1 MLGSKSHKSQ
11 CLVCGN
17 SYAQLLDH
25 IRKHH
30 NYSLSRQQAE
40 LMGFYLCDC
49 GGIVSSRKDIVKH
62 MNRLKDKCIAWRRS
76 QGDFYVSQESQSSR
90 SISVGVTT
98 RSQQRQAS
106 LASQNSTITDAR
118 PSPHQHSQS
127 SRRITADGR
136 PQVKAVRV
144 IDEDSDVD
152 ATFNTAMEADASVD
166 DLEDEYNHDSYTDE
180 SNESQI
186 FMDNVGEPYR
196 YSNRNRCT
204 NPTAS
209 QGDHNLTDK
218 FLQLANCP
226 SVNKPLAPQWVSSF
240 IKVVS
245 RLCTQYVNDPQ
256 EVTLF
261 HILALPKGGLVPGLI
276 QAATGYKKA
285 RSTFEQYP
293 YQQPQP
299 QTSQVRSG
307 NANKVQRVKQCVE
320 QGRLSTASRML
331 SDTSSVQPLTES
343 TINILNAKHPQGKG
357 GPFDRWDGY
366 AAGTMPLD
374 DVPLQ
379 MTKKMKA
386 DTAAGV
392 SGWTRALVL
401 HAFKDR
407 SFTEFI
413 NLLVKQVI
421 QNKAPGM
428 QMLCASR
435 LIPLDKPDG
444 GVRPIAVGEIF
455 YRIIMKTI
463 MKTYFYPQCLHPF
476 QFGVGSPGGVEP
488 IVCLLERFISGL
500 EYPDFNCI
508 ISLDFSN
515 AFNSLKRSSL
525 ATAVRTHLRA
535 LYKPVKWAYG
545 KPSPLVATDGDTL
558 QILESSDGVRQ
569 GDPLGPLLFSLGVKD
584 VLEGLQ
590 EVVGDRG
597 RVVAY
602 LDDVFVIAKDNIL
615 DEIEDYFTAQ
625 DLNLQLNRSKCQA
638 YDRNYLNTCGMQVL
652 GTCIGPVQ
660 VRTDFLKSKIAG
672 VVSKLDKLPS
682 LPSQHALLLLTKCIN
697 QDLRHLQRT
706 LYTED
711 MIDEWDVLDQ
721 KLWHV
726 AKLLRGSPRNSP
738 LDNTLLSLP
747 TSLGGLGIGSH
758 KDISPLA
765 YQSMVEGSLQT
776 LQPSLHPNDPSHP
789 ASLTQGQACKR
800 LFEVQHQQLLQV
812 LSPHQKCLLED
823 NASKIGRKWL
833 TTIPFNRT
841 LSLSDSEVAVA
852 LHYRLLTPGV
862 NNVCSFCGLDNVV
875 GHDDVCN
882 SRPNRRLARHEHIKK
897 VLVNF
902 LRSVP
907 CTTVTLEPQV
917 IRGSLRT
924 DFRISGPAAT
934 TGGQTEYDLTI
945 ISPTSMPVNGV
956 IGTSE
961 TSLTD
966 ILNAAGSEKV
976 TKYKD
981 NTYSPF
987 VPVVLSL
994 GGAMNGST
1002 LRVFQHWRTHVPL
1015 WDLCVRLISLGLI
1028 RSRSTN
1034 FSF

>member
-476 QFGVGSPGGVEP
+476 QFGVGSPGGVEQ

-545 KPSPLVATDGDTL
+545 KPSPLVATDGDNL

-569 GDPLGPLLFSLGVKD
+569 GDPLGPLLFSLGIKD

-597 RVVAY
+597 HVVAC
-602 LDDVFVIAKDNIL
+602 LDDVFVIAKDNIF
-615 DEIEDYFTAQ
+615 I
-625 DLNLQLNRSKCQA
+625 R
-638 YDRNYLNTCGMQVL
+638 
-652 GTCIGPVQ
+652 
-660 VRTDFLKSKIAG
+660 
-672 VVSKLDKLPS
+672 
-682 LPSQHALLLLTKCIN
+682 LLL
-697 QDLRHLQRT
+697 
-706 LYTED
+706 
-711 MIDEWDVLDQ
+711 
-721 KLWHV
+721 
-726 AKLLRGSPRNSP
+726 
-738 LDNTLLSLP
+738 
-747 TSLGGLGIGSH
+747 
-758 KDISPLA
+758 
-765 YQSMVEGSLQT
+765 
-776 LQPSLHPNDPSHP
+776 
-789 ASLTQGQACKR
+789 
-800 LFEVQHQQLLQV
+800 
-812 LSPHQKCLLED
+812 
-823 NASKIGRKWL
+823 
-833 TTIPFNRT
+833 
-841 LSLSDSEVAVA
+841 
-852 LHYRLLTPGV
+852 
-862 NNVCSFCGLDNVV
+862 
-875 GHDDVCN
+875 
-882 SRPNRRLARHEHIKK
+882 
-897 VLVNF
+897 
-902 LRSVP
+902 
-907 CTTVTLEPQV
+907 
-917 IRGSLRT
+917 
-924 DFRISGPAAT
+924 
-934 TGGQTEYDLTI
+934 
-945 ISPTSMPVNGV
+945 
-956 IGTSE
+956 
-961 TSLTD
+961 
-966 ILNAAGSEKV
+966 
-976 TKYKD
+976 
-981 NTYSPF
+981 
-987 VPVVLSL
+987 
-994 GGAMNGST
+994 
-1002 LRVFQHWRTHVPL
+1002 
-1015 WDLCVRLISLGLI
+1015 
-1028 RSRSTN
+1028 
-1034 FSF
+1034 